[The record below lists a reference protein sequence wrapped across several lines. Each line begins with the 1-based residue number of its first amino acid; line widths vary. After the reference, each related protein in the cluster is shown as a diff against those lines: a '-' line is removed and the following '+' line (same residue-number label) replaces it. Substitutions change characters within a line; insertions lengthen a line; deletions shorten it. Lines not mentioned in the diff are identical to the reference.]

1 MLVKS
6 KDPHAKNELTV
17 SFTPQGQ
24 RALKQFRAL
33 RSSVEARYDG
43 YLAELGEDERATIS
57 RFLMRINEFLGGHK

>member
-6 KDPHAKNELTV
+6 KDPQAKNELTV
-17 SFTPQGQ
+17 TFTPPGQ

-43 YLAELGEDERATIS
+43 YLAELDEGERATIG
-57 RFLMRINEFLGGHK
+57 RFLTRMNKLLGGRR